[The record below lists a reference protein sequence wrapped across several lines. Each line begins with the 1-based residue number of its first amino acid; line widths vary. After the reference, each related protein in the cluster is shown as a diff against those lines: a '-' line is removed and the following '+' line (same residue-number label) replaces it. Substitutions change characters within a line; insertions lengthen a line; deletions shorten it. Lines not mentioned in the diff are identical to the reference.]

1 MAMHLRLSPHPKPET
16 VARACAL
23 RRDMTDAELALW
35 RGIRESLPEGRFRSQ
50 VPLGPFYADFASHRC
65 RLVIEL
71 DGSQHGEKL
80 DYDAARTHFMNGE
93 GYRVLRFWNNE
104 VLGNLDGVLT
114 VISNAVAQLP
124 SPLVGVGWLF
134 GSSGGRTCHLSG
146 GAKRR
151 MGGARRSR
159 ARASGPPPHA
169 PPSPGEGAARRSRA
183 RA

>member
-1 MAMHLRLSPHPKPET
+1 MRLRTSPHLKPET
-16 VARACAL
+16 VARARTL

-35 RGIRESLPEGRFRSQ
+35 RGLGEALPGARFRSQ
-50 VPLGPFYADFASHRC
+50 VPFGPYYADFASHRC
-65 RLVIEL
+65 RLIIEI

-80 DYDAARTHFMNGE
+80 DYDAARTYFLNGE

-104 VLGNLDGVLT
+104 VLQNIDGVLAA
-114 VISNAVAQLP
+114 IAAQIP
-124 SPLVGVGWLF
+124 SPLVGVGWPL
-134 GSSGGRTCHLSG
+134 GSSGGRTCHPTG

-159 ARASGPPPHA
+159 ARAQSPQPPA
-169 PPSPGEGAARRSRA
+169 PPSPPKARRSRA